1 MLFVPGRM
9 KSRVGLSNVSKLP
22 IEITCRKHVANEART
37 RLVWIASSGATKGG
51 LGGARAPPSLKNG
64 CPLIPP
70 DLMNFFLGGGLGFLT
85 ATGTI
90 DVLWYDRMTFTDLY
104 FTYL

>member
-37 RLVWIASSGATKGG
+37 RLVWIANGNVITCRKHCANE
-51 LGGARAPPSLKNG
+51 ARTRLVWLASAVLRQQYTNTPHRPIGSLYFILILTLQPFSLK
-64 CPLIPP
+64 
-70 DLMNFFLGGGLGFLT
+70 
-85 ATGTI
+85 
-90 DVLWYDRMTFTDLY
+90 Y
-104 FTYL
+104 